1 MRCSMSCRSWMNLIT
16 GSANSADGEDRMVT
30 SERSGGSKDARREM
44 FYRDALSE
52 GEQVDLEKAAEV
64 ENLAEEIAVLR
75 VRLKTALSERPKD
88 YALLVRGIGML
99 TRAVATQ
106 YRLSPRASQDLAD
119 SLGDLLAR
127 FGDLVAPADR

>member
-1 MRCSMSCRSWMNLIT
+1 MSIRT
-16 GSANSADGEDRMVT
+16 GFAGRESGGVRMVT
-30 SERSGGSKDARREM
+30 SERSGGSKGARREM

-64 ENLAEEIAVLR
+64 ENLDEEIAVLR
-75 VRLKTALSERPKD
+75 VRLKTALRERPKD

-106 YRLSPRASQDLAD
+106 YRLTPRASQVLAD
-119 SLGDLLAR
+119 SLGDLLTR
-127 FGDLVAPADR
+127 FGDLVAPADH